1 MCFCSWKEWTVK
13 MSRFNIFQDISS
25 EDDDG
30 ELDKEGKCNNYAR
43 ATYWYWLIDIQV
55 CAQRAAQTRIIRM

>member
-1 MCFCSWKEWTVK
+1 